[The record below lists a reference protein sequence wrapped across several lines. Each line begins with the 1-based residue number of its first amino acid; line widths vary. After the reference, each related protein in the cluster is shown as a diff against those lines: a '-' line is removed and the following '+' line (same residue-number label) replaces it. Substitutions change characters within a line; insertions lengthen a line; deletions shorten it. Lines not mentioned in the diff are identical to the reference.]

1 MGCCYAC
8 YAFMK
13 TNKIINNSL
22 IYVKKSASEPYAMK
36 VARTV
41 LRGGNISNNTTY
53 LDRPYAALLLLV
65 TEYDIMSCSV

>member
-1 MGCCYAC
+1 
-8 YAFMK
+8 
-13 TNKIINNSL
+13 
-22 IYVKKSASEPYAMK
+22 MK

-65 TEYDIMSCSV
+65 IECDIANFSV

>member
-1 MGCCYAC
+1 
-8 YAFMK
+8 
-13 TNKIINNSL
+13 
-22 IYVKKSASEPYAMK
+22 MK

-65 TEYDIMSCSV
+65 TEYDIMSLSV